1 MKNHQRIIFAFFLFL
16 FSFQV
21 YSQSVSSFRV
31 SNEDIIA
38 QLLRSNPEKFKKF
51 LDNPSEYKIQI
62 IYTKIDRDKQNV
74 PHFTQYNCQLDPKN
88 YFYPASL
95 VKLPVVALS
104 LEKINK
110 LKTDSLKA
118 YPKIS
123 SLSKETRMK
132 FDSAYYCQSIVDKD
146 TTAENG
152 FPSIAHSIKKMM
164 LVSDN
169 DGYTQMYEF
178 LGQEYVNKALWAKG
192 YTSARIIH
200 RFKVCDNMQN
210 RYTNPIT
217 FFNERGEEIYKQK
230 MQYNPDQLQNF
241 LGSVKV
247 GRKSVEKNKVMDH
260 PKDFTYMNYLGLED
274 INSIL
279 ISIMFPNAV
288 DEKHRFQLTLDDR
301 HFLWKYMS
309 MYPAECSAPKY
320 NSKDYWCS
328 YKKYFMYGDS
338 KDSITDKSI
347 RIFNVVGQSFGFLSD
362 VAYVADFKNNV
373 EFLLSAV
380 IYVNSDG
387 IMNDGKYDYD
397 AIGFPFLANLG
408 RVIYE
413 YEKKR
418 ARAVVPDLKEFKM
431 DY

>member
-1 MKNHQRIIFAFFLFL
+1 MHRMKRVVFVFSIFL
-16 FSFQV
+16 FSFEAN
-21 YSQSVSSFRV
+21 SQSVSSFKV
-31 SNEDIIA
+31 SNEDIIG
-38 QLLRSNPEKFKKF
+38 QLLKGNPEKFKKI
-51 LDNPSEYKIQI
+51 LDNPGEYKVQI
-62 IYTKIDRDKQNV
+62 IYAKIDRDKQNI
-74 PHFTQYNCQLDPKN
+74 PHFTQYNYQLDPKN

-110 LKTDSLKA
+110 MKEDSAKA

-132 FDSAYYCQSIVDKD
+132 FDSAYYCQSVVDKD
-146 TTAENG
+146 TTSENG
-152 FPSIAHSIKKMM
+152 VPSIAHCIKKMM

-169 DGYTQMYEF
+169 DAYTHLYEF

-210 RYTNPIT
+210 RYTNPIA
-217 FFNERGEEIYKQK
+217 FFNERGEEIYRQK
-230 MQYNPDQLQNF
+230 LQYNPEQLQNY
-241 LGSVKV
+241 LGKVTV
-247 GRKSVEKNKVMDH
+247 GRKSIEKNKLADH
-260 PKDFTYMNYLGLED
+260 PKDFTYMNYLSLED
-274 INSIL
+274 IHSIL

-288 DEKHRFQLTLDDR
+288 DERRRFQLTVDDR
-301 HFLWKYMS
+301 NFLWKYMS
-309 MYPAECSAPKY
+309 MYPAECSTPKY

-328 YKKYFMYGDS
+328 YKKYFLYGDS
-338 KDSITDKSI
+338 KDSIKDKSV

-373 EFLLSAV
+373 EFLISAV

-387 IMNDGKYDYD
+387 IVNDGKYDYD

-418 ARAVVPDLKEFKM
+418 TRSIVPDLKEFKM